1 MSQTH
6 ESATLD
12 SMFDALCHPYRRRVL
27 LELLKQDQVKTPE
40 FIHETVDAVS
50 LESTTPERLKV
61 DLHHV
66 HLPKLASKGYIDW
79 TPETKLVQRGPNLDE
94 ITPLIKLIDSH
105 ADKLPADW
113 P

>member
-6 ESATLD
+6 ESVTLD
-12 SMFDALCHPYRRRVL
+12 AMFDALRHPHRRRVL
-27 LELLKQDQVKTPE
+27 LATIEREPVETTE
-40 FIHETVDAVS
+40 FIHDTVDSVS
-50 LESTTPERLKV
+50 LERTTPERLKV
-61 DLHHV
+61 DLHHI

-79 TPETKLVQRGPNLDE
+79 TPETKLVRRGPNLDE
-94 ITPLIKLIDSH
+94 ITPLIKLIDAH